1 MQIFL
6 MKGKF
11 IVVEGLDG
19 SGASTQVAMLS
30 EYLTSKGYKVLIT
43 KEPTNNLIGGL
54 IRGQLTHEWKTNP
67 ECLQL
72 LFAADRAHHLEKEII
87 PALEKGFIVI
97 SDRYMYSSLAFGSI
111 DCDMDWLK
119 CINSRFLKPDVSV
132 ILDVPPDVSVERIG
146 RSRAGFE
153 LFEDKVK
160 LEKVRLAFDRLAK
173 ENKGVAVIDGTQPV
187 NRVSMAIVREVQKAL
202 S

>member
-1 MQIFL
+1 

-11 IVVEGLDG
+11 IVIEGLDG

-30 EYLTSKGYKVLIT
+30 EYLASKGYKVLVT
-43 KEPTNNLIGGL
+43 KEPTNNLVGGL
-54 IRGQLTHEWKTNP
+54 IRGQLTHEWKSNP

-72 LFAADRAHHLEKEII
+72 LFAADRSHHLEKEII

-111 DCDMDWLK
+111 DCDIEWLK
-119 CINSRFLKPDVSV
+119 SINSKFLKPDVSV
-132 ILDVPPDVSVERIG
+132 ILNVPPEVSVERIG

-153 LFEDKVK
+153 LFEDKTK
-160 LEKVRLAFDRLAK
+160 LEKVRAAFDKLSK
-173 ENKGVAVIDGTQPV
+173 EYKDVIVIDGTLPV
-187 NRVSMAIVREVQKAL
+187 NKVSMAIVREVQKVL

>member
-1 MQIFL
+1 

-11 IVVEGLDG
+11 VVIEGLDG
-19 SGASTQVAMLS
+19 SGASTQAAMLS
-30 EYLTSKGYKVLIT
+30 EYLASSGYKALVT

-54 IRGQLTHEWKTNP
+54 IRGQLTHEWKSNP

-72 LFAADRAHHLEKEII
+72 LFAADRSHHLEKEII
-87 PALEKGFIVI
+87 PALEQGFIVI

-119 CINSRFLKPDVSV
+119 SINSKFMVPDVSI
-132 ILDVPPDVSVERIG
+132 ILDVPPETYVERIG

-153 LFEDKVK
+153 LFEDKSK
-160 LEKVRLAFDRLAK
+160 LEKVRRAFDLLSK
-173 ENKGVAVIDGTQPV
+173 EYPGVAAIDGTQPV
-187 NRVSMAIVREVQKAL
+187 NRVSMAIVREVRKVLQ
-202 S
+202 

>member
-1 MQIFL
+1 

-11 IVVEGLDG
+11 IVIEGLDG

-30 EYLTSKGYKVLIT
+30 EYLASKGYKVLVT

-54 IRGQLTHEWKTNP
+54 IRGQLTHEWKSNP

-72 LFAADRAHHLEKEII
+72 LFAADRSHHIEKEII
-87 PALEKGFIVI
+87 PALEKGYVVI
-97 SDRYMYSSLAFGSI
+97 SDRYLYSSLAFGSI
-111 DCDMDWLK
+111 DCDIDWLK
-119 CINSRFLKPDVSV
+119 SINAKFLKPDVSV
-132 ILDVPPDVSVERIG
+132 ILNVPPEISVERIS

-153 LFEDKVK
+153 LFEDKTK
-160 LEKVRLAFDRLAK
+160 LEKVRAAFDRLAK
-173 ENKGVAVIDGTQPV
+173 ENSSVIVIDGTMPV
-187 NRVSMAIVREVQKAL
+187 NKVSMAVVREVQKVL

>member
-1 MQIFL
+1 

-11 IVVEGLDG
+11 IVIEGLDG
-19 SGASTQVAMLS
+19 SGASTQVGMLS
-30 EYLTSKGYKVLIT
+30 EYLSSKGYKVLIT

-54 IRGQLTHEWKTNP
+54 IRGQLTHEWKSNP

-72 LFAADRAHHLEKEII
+72 LFAADRSHHIEKEII

-111 DCDMDWLK
+111 DCDIEWLK
-119 CINSRFLKPDVSV
+119 SINSKFLKPDVSI
-132 ILDVPPDVSVERIG
+132 ILNVPPEVSVDRIG

-153 LFEDKVK
+153 LFEDRAK
-160 LEKVRLAFDRLAK
+160 LEKVREVFDRLAK
-173 ENKGVAVIDGTQPV
+173 ENHGIFVIDGTLPV
-187 NRVSMAIVREVQKAL
+187 NKVSMAIVREVQKVL
-202 S
+202 

>member
-1 MQIFL
+1 

-19 SGASTQVAMLS
+19 SGASTQVAMLA
-30 EYLTSKGYKVLIT
+30 EYLASKGYKVLVT

-54 IRGQLTHEWKTNP
+54 IRGQLTHEWKSNP

-72 LFAADRAHHLEKEII
+72 LFAADRSHHIEKEIV
-87 PALEKGFIVI
+87 PALEKGYIVI

-111 DCDMDWLK
+111 DCDIEWLK
-119 CINSRFLKPDVSV
+119 SINSKFLKPDVSIV
-132 ILDVPPDVSVERIG
+132 LNVPPEVSIERIG

-153 LFEDKVK
+153 LFEDKEK
-160 LEKVRLAFDRLAK
+160 LERVRATFDRLAK
-173 ENKGVAVIDGTQPV
+173 ENQYIKIIDGTLPV
-187 NRVSMAIVREVQKAL
+187 NKVSMAIVREVQKVL
-202 S
+202 Q